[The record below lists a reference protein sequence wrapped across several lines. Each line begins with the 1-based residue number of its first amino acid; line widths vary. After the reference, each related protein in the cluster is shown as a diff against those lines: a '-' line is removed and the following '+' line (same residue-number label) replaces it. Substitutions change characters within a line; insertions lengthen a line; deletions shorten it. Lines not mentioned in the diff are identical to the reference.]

1 VLYDAEG
8 GKRSAYSFRHYYAEQ
23 RFADIGI
30 NPKTFDLLSTNMGT
44 GRQMLESYYIRKGM
58 VVDDE
63 ALIATGA
70 NATRKGNRKVDSF

>member
-1 VLYDAEG
+1 MYAAEG

-23 RFADIGI
+23 RFADIGTD
-30 NPKTFDLLSTNMGT
+30 PKTFDLLSTNMGT

-58 VVDDE
+58 NVDDE

-70 NATRKGNRKVDSF
+70 NAVRKANRKVDSF

>member
-1 VLYDAEG
+1 M
-8 GKRSAYSFRHYYAEQ
+8 R
-23 RFADIGI
+23 RFQLHCFIGI
-30 NPKTFDLLSTNMGT
+30 QEFVLANMGT